1 MFLYAFACRFAI
13 EMIIVAATVA
23 LTLSAFSHSLFY
35 LARPRKLSHTLFCN
49 SPILYSTAAIASNQY
64 CVGLGLLQSNVCD
77 CFLSHTFIVDC
88 CTKLH
93 HNLIYSYHITGTIL
107 LSLVSKNTR
116 EIFFKVLINVQEFHL
131 YVFCLSATFSF
142 LFFF

>member
-1 MFLYAFACRFAI
+1 MFLHAFACRFAI
-13 EMIIVAATVA
+13 ETIIVAATVA

-142 LFFF
+142 SFFF